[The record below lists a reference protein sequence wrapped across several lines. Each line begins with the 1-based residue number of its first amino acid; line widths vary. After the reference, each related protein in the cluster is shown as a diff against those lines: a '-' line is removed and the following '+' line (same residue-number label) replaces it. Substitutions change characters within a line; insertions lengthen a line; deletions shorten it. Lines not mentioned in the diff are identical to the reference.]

1 MNKKKTNIVYGSE
14 SKEKYSSALKDLL
27 TYYEELDEEKIIM
40 APKKEHKCFDKRV
53 QKVMDGYDLVNFEID
68 KYASK
73 DVPEIYSQDSLN
85 NGNPLRYRPFP
96 SCLFRIIRT
105 CFSRSLNCYPSTVG
119 SSRARQDLVN
129 YLIKEGFPKEDNTYC
144 NGINVH
150 NVAFASSTTQAF
162 GMILKVIA
170 RKHDVIIIP
179 APTYGIFAGIAEKLG
194 VTCETIDL
202 KEENVGGKSIVV
214 EDEKFKIESMEP
226 DEVLEFHYGYTIQ
239 PDDLGGTI
247 KNSITNLVGVPQPT
261 LPRGHK
267 VPQVEITP
275 SKVIYM
281 PINKVWEDGN
291 NFDCIRPN
299 QVTVYLLCNNEI
311 AETAILSATNDWHYS
326 FGPLSETNSD
336 TGEKY
341 EYEIQEEPVPGYT
354 SRIEGENLINTHEFG
369 SGSTEVSGLKI
380 WTDQSNARGLR
391 PASIQINLYQNG
403 ILMPN
408 VEPTWEYSGDVW
420 TFKFSNVPRF
430 DSKGNEYVYTVRE
443 STLDDY
449 TTTYDDTNMNITNTI
464 IPRKIKI
471 EGHKIWNDDDN
482 AAGLRP
488 TSITVRLL
496 RDNIIIMEK
505 IVTADDGWAY
515 SFTDLPETDPDTG
528 RLYVYTIG
536 EKMVEG
542 YYARNE
548 GYNLINN
555 LLPTPPTGGPV
566 VP

>member
-1 MNKKKTNIVYGSE
+1 MALISISIIFGENGLIFRAE
-14 SKEKYSSALKDLL
+14 SSRAFQANAEAQD
-27 TYYEELDEEKIIM
+27 EELVNSASEYIDSIIKSDN
-40 APKKEHKCFDKRV
+40 P
-53 QKVMDGYDLVNFEID
+53 NFEIEKTVD
-68 KYASK
+68 NKPGEGRDYYIEGEEILYK
-73 DVPEIYSQDSLN
+73 IRVKNTGDVTIKNIEISDELVTNSGTYYP
-85 NGNPLRYRPFP
+85 GN
-96 SCLFRIIRT
+96 
-105 CFSRSLNCYPSTVG
+105 
-119 SSRARQDLVN
+119 Q
-129 YLIKEGFPKEDNTYC
+129 E
-144 NGINVH
+144 
-150 NVAFASSTTQAF
+150 
-162 GMILKVIA
+162 
-170 RKHDVIIIP
+170 
-179 APTYGIFAGIAEKLG
+179 
-194 VTCETIDL
+194 IDL